1 MGSGE
6 NLLLKPMVYSVPE
19 VDRGG
24 IVRKGVSFPS
34 LWDLGEVITA
44 RFCCPMLYRECAQVE
59 TGVEGMGR
67 PFFFSVK
74 RRKTS

>member
-34 LWDLGEVITA
+34 LWDLGEVSQLGFAA
-44 RFCCPMLYRECAQVE
+44 RCYIGNARRSKPGLREW
-59 TGVEGMGR
+59 GDL
-67 PFFFSVK
+67 FFSQ
-74 RRKTS
+74 